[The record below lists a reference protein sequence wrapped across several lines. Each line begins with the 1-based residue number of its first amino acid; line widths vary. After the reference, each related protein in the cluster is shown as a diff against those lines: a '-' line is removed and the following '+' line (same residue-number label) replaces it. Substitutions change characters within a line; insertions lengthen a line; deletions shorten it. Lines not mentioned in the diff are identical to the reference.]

1 MLIYLIGFMGSGKS
15 TIGKQLAKK
24 LNHLFV
30 DFDELIEEQSG
41 KKISEIFKDEGQ
53 QGFRN
58 IETEI
63 LKGISDFKDTVV
75 STGGGTPCFYD
86 NMRLMNDT
94 GITIYIRMPAG
105 SLFHRLAQSKTKR
118 PLIEG
123 LTDLQLMD
131 FIMDTLPERE
141 QFYMQAKH
149 VVKGESLKADKILE
163 LLKTQIPG

>member
-1 MLIYLIGFMGSGKS
+1 MGSGKS

-24 LNHLFV
+24 INHQFI
-30 DFDELIEEQSG
+30 DFDELVEEQSG

-53 QGFRN
+53 QAFRN

-63 LKGISDFKDTVV
+63 LKNISGLKDTVV

-86 NMRLMNDT
+86 NMKLMNET
-94 GITIYIRMPAG
+94 GITVYIRMPAG

-123 LTDLQLMD
+123 LTDLKLMD
-131 FIMDTLPERE
+131 FIMDTLAERE
-141 QFYMQAKH
+141 HFYMQAQH
-149 VVKGESLKADKILE
+149 VVKGESLKAEKILE
-163 LLKTQIPG
+163 ILKK